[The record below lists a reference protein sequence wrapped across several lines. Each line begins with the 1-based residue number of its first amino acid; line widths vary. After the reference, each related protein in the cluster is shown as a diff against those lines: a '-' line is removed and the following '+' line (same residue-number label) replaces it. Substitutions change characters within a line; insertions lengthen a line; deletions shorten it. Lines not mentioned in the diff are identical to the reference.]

1 VFSFAT
7 GQTPT
12 LPNMRGRDNL
22 IDRDDG
28 RYYFFT
34 KCNTEAAA
42 VITTVTSKGQVTI
55 PKTVREAAG
64 IKPGDK
70 VVVRATASGGVYV
83 GHPDK
88 AFEYEERLRALA
100 KRRII
105 RGGMTTDE
113 FMEFSRGETGAF
125 RRRKK

>member
-1 VFSFAT
+1 
-7 GQTPT
+7 
-12 LPNMRGRDNL
+12 LL
-22 IDRDDG
+22 IDPLQW

-34 KCNTEAAA
+34 NGNAEADM
-42 VITTVTSKGQVTI
+42 ITTVTSKGQVTI
-55 PKTVREAAG
+55 PKSVREAAG

-88 AFEYEERLRALA
+88 ASEYEERLRALA

-105 RGGMTTDE
+105 RDGMSTDE
-113 FMEFSRGETGAF
+113 FMEFSRGESTTF

>member
-1 VFSFAT
+1 MKPIAT
-7 GQTPT
+7 PSADKS
-12 LPNMRGRDNL
+12 LRIASRR
-22 IDRDDG
+22 IDHRRQ
-28 RYYFFT
+28 RYYLFENG
-34 KCNTEAAA
+34 NTEAAM
-42 VITTVTSKGQVTI
+42 ITTVTSKGQVTI
-55 PKTVREAAG
+55 PKDVRKAAG

-88 AFEYEERLRALA
+88 ASEYEERLRALA
-100 KRRII
+100 RRRII

-113 FMEFSRGETGAF
+113 FMEFSRGESTNF